1 MLSLDELVVDPDDAD
16 DTLSWQVSGHG
27 ELSVQLSGNRMA
39 RIGAPD
45 GYIGVETLLFTVTDP
60 TGEQTSFFLKSTLT
74 SCMASPCWPPCQV
87 RVPLDGIDSPSI
99 STSTC
104 LTSTTRPVK

>member
-16 DTLSWQVSGHG
+16 DTLSWQVGGHG

-60 TGEQTSFFLKSTLT
+60 RASRRLFLLKST
-74 SCMASPCWPPCQV
+74 PYQ
-87 RVPLDGIDSPSI
+87 
-99 STSTC
+99 
-104 LTSTTRPVK
+104 